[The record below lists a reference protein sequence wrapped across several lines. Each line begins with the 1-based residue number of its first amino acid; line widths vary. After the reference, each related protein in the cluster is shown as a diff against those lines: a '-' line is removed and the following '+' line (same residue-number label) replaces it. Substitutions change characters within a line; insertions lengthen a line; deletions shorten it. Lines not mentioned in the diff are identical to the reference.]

1 MSKFGVAARNP
12 LLLDWIWPV
21 LVKPALQVFCT
32 GILGGL
38 TAPLI
43 GSLITAAI
51 SRMSMFVLTFLG
63 AIITYAISLLMPYI
77 TAVLGVGNIM
87 SQINGIL
94 IPMAS
99 TYISGPLSR
108 KLALKLG
115 SLTMTADL
123 ALDKIGVSSIVGI
136 AIGVLGFGVIGVV
149 VGWLLGELAV
159 VTVFGLAATRPLKVK
174 SSPIDMRPVLAF
186 APPSLLFQT
195 VDEYN

>member
-1 MSKFGVAARNP
+1 MGDP
-12 LLLDWIWPV
+12 LLLDWIWSV

-38 TAPLI
+38 TATLI

-77 TAVLGVGNIM
+77 TVVLGIGTIM
-87 SQINGIL
+87 IQINGIL
-94 IPMAS
+94 ILLVN

-108 KLALKLG
+108 KIALKLG
-115 SLTMTADL
+115 SLTITADL

-136 AIGVLGFGVIGVV
+136 AIGVLGFGIIGVV
-149 VGWLLGELAV
+149 VGWLLGELAAV
-159 VTVFGLAATRPLKVK
+159 SVFGLVATRPLKIK

-186 APPSLLFQT
+186 APPSLLSQA